1 MYSKRKLVEFDIPFN
16 ESQRLRFTHDT
27 IREEIYVQEVYPSGE
42 DSEDL
47 MTIRHE
53 NLTDIIE
60 VLKEIRGY

>member
-27 IREEIYVQEVYPSGE
+27 IREEIYVQEVYPDGE